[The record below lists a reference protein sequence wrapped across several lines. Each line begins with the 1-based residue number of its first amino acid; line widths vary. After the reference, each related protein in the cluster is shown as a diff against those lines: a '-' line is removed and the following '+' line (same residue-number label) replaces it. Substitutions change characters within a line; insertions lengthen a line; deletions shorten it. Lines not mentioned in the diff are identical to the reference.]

1 MKRIL
6 LLIIVI
12 CAAFT
17 ANAQIPMGGGGS
29 SVVGKISG
37 KVIDSLTK
45 KPVDYATISIFRS
58 GGTTPM
64 NGVLTDANGNF
75 QLNGIKTGKYKITI
89 SFIGYPARTFDP
101 VETTA
106 GKPDNNMGTILL
118 KPSATALK
126 EVQVVGQ
133 AALIENKIDKIVY
146 NAEKDVTSQGGS
158 ATDVLQKVPMVS
170 VDMNGNV
177 AVRGDQNVRVLIN
190 GKPSGATSAS
200 LADVLKTIPA
210 DQIKSIEVVTSP
222 SAKYDAE
229 GSAGIINIIT
239 KTKNASGISGGIS
252 GGVGTRQNNG
262 NFNLNYNKNRFN
274 LSANLGGNLTWP
286 QTTNTVFDQTINTPA
301 IPAQNGNEAVDAVNT
316 HNYGTSSSTMKRHG
330 AMGSITAGY
339 EFNGFNSI
347 NSTIRLNDGQFRFN
361 GTGTN
366 FRDNLLDASQNQ
378 SYTSNTFSNT
388 VFRGF
393 DWNIDYTHKFKKEGH
408 EIIVSGQWTH
418 AIVNSD
424 YNNTFT
430 SVNPSQ
436 KGNNDG
442 KNNEYTLQADYT
454 LPVSKLLKVEAGGKT
469 IQRRISSVY
478 DVFSI
483 DQNGN
488 NPIFDPLNS
497 NLYNY
502 TQNVYAGYSVLT
514 FTLPKSYSILVGG
527 RFENTQ
533 ITGDPR
539 TVDPSANALQDLK
552 KFSSDYNTYIPSL
565 TIQKAFGSNTL
576 KLSYSKRIQ
585 RPSLQVLN
593 PFINRSQV
601 QSQSVGNP
609 ELSPETSQTIE
620 LNYNAFIKSSVINF
634 AVYYKNTK
642 GLIEGIA
649 SPLTEVINGETIIGT
664 RSKSFNIGENNS
676 FGASLFGSISPIKA
690 LTIRGSVNVFTYNP
704 TVYSEYSA
712 FINPDAI
719 KTRVMSTLFGS
730 ATLNL
735 PKSFIVEAFGFSN
748 SARRT
753 IQGSSPAFGIYALGI
768 KKQFLNK
775 KASIGLNTVQPFA
788 VNKAFNQ
795 ETSSAGFKSS
805 TRSLV
810 PFQSFG
816 ITFSYSFGKMT
827 FSNPKKKGVNNDD
840 QIQGGDQQGGGMGG
854 GNSGGR

>member
-1 MKRIL
+1 
-6 LLIIVI
+6 
-12 CAAFT
+12 
-17 ANAQIPMGGGGS
+17 
-29 SVVGKISG
+29 
-37 KVIDSLTK
+37 
-45 KPVDYATISIFRS
+45 
-58 GGTTPM
+58 
-64 NGVLTDANGNF
+64 
-75 QLNGIKTGKYKITI
+75 
-89 SFIGYPARTFDP
+89 
-101 VETTA
+101 
-106 GKPDNNMGTILL
+106 
-118 KPSATALK
+118 
-126 EVQVVGQ
+126 
-133 AALIENKIDKIVY
+133 
-146 NAEKDVTSQGGS
+146 
-158 ATDVLQKVPMVS
+158 
-170 VDMNGNV
+170 
-177 AVRGDQNVRVLIN
+177 
-190 GKPSGATSAS
+190 
-200 LADVLKTIPA
+200 
-210 DQIKSIEVVTSP
+210 
-222 SAKYDAE
+222 
-229 GSAGIINIIT
+229 
-239 KTKNASGISGGIS
+239 
-252 GGVGTRQNNG
+252 
-262 NFNLNYNKNRFN
+262 
-274 LSANLGGNLTWP
+274 
-286 QTTNTVFDQTINTPA
+286 
-301 IPAQNGNEAVDAVNT
+301 
-316 HNYGTSSSTMKRHG
+316 
-330 AMGSITAGY
+330 
-339 EFNGFNSI
+339 
-347 NSTIRLNDGQFRFN
+347 
-361 GTGTN
+361 
-366 FRDNLLDASQNQ
+366 
-378 SYTSNTFSNT
+378 TFSNT
-388 VFRGF
+388 VFKGF

-430 SVNPSQ
+430 AVNPSQ

-488 NPIFDPLNS
+488 NPVFDPLNS

-552 KFSSDYNTYIPSL
+552 KFSNDYNTYIPSL

-642 GLIEGIA
+642 GLIESIA
-649 SPLTEVINGETIIGT
+649 SPLTEVINADTIVGT
-664 RSKSFNIGENNS
+664 RSKSFNIGQNNS
-676 FGASLFGSISPIKA
+676 FGASLFGSISPFKA

-712 FINPDAI
+712 FINQDAI

-735 PKSFIVEAFGFSN
+735 PKNFIVEAFGFSN

-753 IQGSSPAFGIYALGI
+753 IQ
-768 KKQFLNK
+768 
-775 KASIGLNTVQPFA
+775 
-788 VNKAFNQ
+788 
-795 ETSSAGFKSS
+795 
-805 TRSLV
+805 
-810 PFQSFG
+810 
-816 ITFSYSFGKMT
+816 
-827 FSNPKKKGVNNDD
+827 
-840 QIQGGDQQGGGMGG
+840 
-854 GNSGGR
+854 